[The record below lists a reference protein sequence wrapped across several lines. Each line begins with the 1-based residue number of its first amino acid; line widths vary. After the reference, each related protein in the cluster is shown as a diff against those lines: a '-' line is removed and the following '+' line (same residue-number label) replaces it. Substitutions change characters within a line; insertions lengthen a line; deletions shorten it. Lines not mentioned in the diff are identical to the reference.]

1 MRIILNEIEGHENSI
16 WEFAL
21 CTPFSQT
28 PTVTHTHTQAVVDGD
43 EGVCVLC
50 ECEYPLACPLACPSG
65 RVSAF
70 AILVAALCANIKST
84 QFQI

>member
-1 MRIILNEIEGHENSI
+1 VRIILNEIEGHENSI

-43 EGVCVLC
+43 EGVCMCASVSIPWHVL
-50 ECEYPLACPLACPSG
+50 
-65 RVSAF
+65 
-70 AILVAALCANIKST
+70 
-84 QFQI
+84 